1 MHKRC
6 QYKDKENL
14 LVTNNRIISLHTM
27 VWSDGG
33 IRKYFFKDIL
43 VTRTGYRVETLLLQ
57 LEWSEGQVDKPDRM
71 VD

>member
-1 MHKRC
+1 
-6 QYKDKENL
+6 
-14 LVTNNRIISLHTM
+14 M
-27 VWSDGG
+27 VWPDGG

-43 VTRTGYRVETLLLQ
+43 VTGTGYRVETLLLQ